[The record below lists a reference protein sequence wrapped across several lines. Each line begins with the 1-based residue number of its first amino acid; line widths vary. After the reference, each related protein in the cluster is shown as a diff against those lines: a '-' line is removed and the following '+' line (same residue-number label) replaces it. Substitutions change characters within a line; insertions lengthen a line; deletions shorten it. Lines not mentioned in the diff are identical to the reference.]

1 VFVKEGLELFESLA
15 FVVLGDLL
23 LLLELL
29 DDESRLFITRRRI
42 SASASKTPCSSPRRA
57 VRS

>member
-1 VFVKEGLELFESLA
+1 VLVEEGLEFLESLEL
-15 FVVLGDLL
+15 VVLGDLL